1 MASIKPEIRHRI
13 AERIV
18 RGPFGRHVNFQLVHL
33 DVDSCTVRLPFHASV
48 ANGVGVVHG
57 GAISALVD
65 TSAVGAAWASPRHGE
80 RTRGATVGLT
90 VSYLEPGLRSDLLG
104 TARVVRRGRSICT
117 IEVDVKDEGG
127 RHVARGLVT
136 YRLREAGAAEVE
148 GPSVLGS
155 EADASPA

>member
-1 MASIKPEIRHRI
+1 MEVIKPEIRDRI

-18 RGPFGRHVNFQLVHL
+18 RGPFGRYLDFQLVHL
-33 DVDSCTVRLPFHASV
+33 DIDACTVRLPFRSQV

-65 TSAVGAAWASPRHGE
+65 TSAVGAAWASPRHGP

-90 VSYLEPGLRSDLLG
+90 VSYLEPGLGSDLLG
-104 TARVVRRGRSICT
+104 LARVVRRGRAICT
-117 IEVDVKDEGG
+117 VEVDVRDGDE

-136 YRLREAGAAEVE
+136 YRLREATDAGDETA
-148 GPSVLGS
+148 SVLG
-155 EADASPA
+155 AAAPAE